1 MAEDK
6 AKNTSKGKTTKAAD
20 GAESARQQTARP
32 EASKGLQPVAELATA
47 AGVKE
52 WELAGLM
59 RAAGWAEGK
68 ECTPEVF
75 ARALAAFRA
84 RPQGGGR
91 IVIG

>member
-6 AKNTSKGKTTKAAD
+6 TKGTSKGKTVKAA
-20 GAESARQQTARP
+20 GEGEGTKQPTVRP
-32 EASKGLQPVAELATA
+32 EASKGLQPVAALAAA

-68 ECTPEVF
+68 ECSPEVF
-75 ARALAAFRA
+75 ARALAAFRT
-84 RPQGGGR
+84 RPQGSGR